1 MVSVSPHAD
10 VLDADHAAALDAL
23 PGVADKIRYAC
34 AWVDPPT
41 TAGVRAWLA
50 GHGVETKR
58 SYASSVVSK
67 WRRERGVGDT
77 GNLVRLTPELLAELD
92 ALGRDPVEELATVEV
107 PVGERASVA
116 VVDEV
121 PVVARVEAPVRERV
135 EVVAE
140 RVAPVA
146 ESRVLRWVAT
156 AAWLVVVVVA
166 LGISWWSL
174 FDYARSFAIPTPL
187 AATVSLVFDA
197 AALIVAGLAQRYA
210 SSAGSGAGPRLMM
223 LVLLAGSI
231 YLNWEH
237 AASKGYGVQASIMFA
252 APAAIGIVLFELQ
265 MAWRSRVVRR
275 ARGRVAPPL
284 PVIGAWRWVLHP
296 VQNLM
301 TLWIVGRAEGRAD
314 RAARLAR
321 IPRES

>member
-1 MVSVSPHAD
+1 MVAVSPHVED
-10 VLDADHAAALDAL
+10 GHAVALGAL
-23 PGVADKIRYAC
+23 PLLGDKIRYAC
-34 AWVDPPT
+34 ARVEPPT
-41 TAGVRAWLA
+41 TAGVRAWL
-50 GHGVETKR
+50 GGYGVETRR
-58 SYASSVVSK
+58 SYASSVVTK
-67 WRRERGVGDT
+67 WRREQGMGDT
-77 GNLVRLTPELLAELD
+77 GSLVRLTPELLAELD
-92 ALGRDPVEELATVEV
+92 ALGQDAAEV
-107 PVGERASVA
+107 PVA
-116 VVDEV
+116 DEV
-121 PVVARVEAPVRERV
+121 GTGLQ
-135 EVVAE
+135 VAE
-140 RVAPVA
+140 RVGTERSVTVESDAEPVEQAVVADSA

-156 AAWLVVVVVA
+156 AAWLVVVAAA

-174 FDYARSFAIPTPL
+174 FDYARTFAIPTPL

-210 SSAGSGAGPRLMM
+210 SSPDSGAGPRLTM

-265 MAWRSRVVRR
+265 MAWRSRAARR

-314 RAARLAR
+314 RAARLSR
-321 IPRES
+321 IPTDR